1 MDTAKDELILRATQE
16 ILAEV
21 GYELLTIEAVA
32 ARAKASKNT
41 IYRRWPSKPRLV
53 MAAIL
58 GFRPASP
65 LPDSGS
71 LRDDVRAA
79 VHRFGGLDEFAVDV
93 MLSLVGA
100 RRHHP
105 DLAQVIDTE
114 FAQWARDEVR
124 AVFERAAA
132 RRELDHEQVPT
143 LALVLAAL
151 TFHRQAAVQVPADD
165 EFADFVT
172 DRIILPLVAALHA
185 PARAQPAE
193 APVAPLQPVDDAPL
207 APARPKSRRPDPRG
221 LSRRSAA
228 GRQPAERG
236 ETAG

>member
-1 MDTAKDELILRATQE
+1 MDTGKDEVILRATQE

-41 IYRRWPSKPRLV
+41 IYRRWPSKPTLV

-58 GFRPASP
+58 GFRPAAP

-132 RRELDHEQVPT
+132 RGELDDEQVPT

-165 EFADFVT
+165 DFADFVT
-172 DRIILPLVAALHA
+172 DRVILPLVAALHG
-185 PARAQPAE
+185 PERAQPAE
-193 APVAPLQPVDDAPL
+193 APSAPTHPKPVRLGTRAP
-207 APARPKSRRPDPRG
+207 
-221 LSRRSAA
+221 SRRSAA
-228 GRQPAERG
+228 EREPVERG
-236 ETAG
+236 GTAR

>member
-1 MDTAKDELILRATQE
+1 MDTGKDEVILRATQE

-58 GFRPASP
+58 GFRPAAP
-65 LPDSGS
+65 MPDSGS

-132 RRELDHEQVPT
+132 RGELDEVQIPT

-172 DRIILPLVAALHA
+172 DRVILPLVAAL
-185 PARAQPAE
+185 RAKGPPQPGE
-193 APVAPLQPVDDAPL
+193 AASSPLQPADGPS
-207 APARPKSRRPDPRG
+207 APAHPKPVRLASRAPSRR
-221 LSRRSAA
+221 AA
-228 GRQPAERG
+228 AAREPVERG
-236 ETAG
+236 GTAG